1 MLFSRLIVSDFL
13 QPRVLQKARLPGP
26 SLTPGVCS
34 KSCPFC
40 WPCHPNISS
49 SDVPSPSV
57 LNLSNTRF
65 FSNESALLIKWPKYW
80 RISFSTSPSNEYSGL
95 IYFRI
100 DWLDLLAFQGTLKSL
115 LQHHISKA
123 SALWHSAFFMIQL
136 SHLYLTTGKAYSFWL
151 YTPLWAKWCL
161 CFIICCLG
169 LS

>member
-49 SDVPSPSV
+49 SDVPAPSV

-100 DWLDLLAFQGTLKSL
+100 DWFNILADWIIVHCLFVCVYIYISHSSL
-115 LQHHISKA
+115 RR
-123 SALWHSAFFMIQL
+123 
-136 SHLYLTTGKAYSFWL
+136 HLGCFLIFAIVNNTVVNMKVRWSF
-151 YTPLWAKWCL
+151 
-161 CFIICCLG
+161 
-169 LS
+169 